1 MSVSVCDACVCE
13 CVCACVCVCVCVF
26 VCACVCECVCVC
38 VCGSVL
44 HIAMSY
50 VMYISFNFL
59 QIIFLRSTDVLIPY
73 LVSSNISN
81 V

>member
-1 MSVSVCDACVCE
+1 M
-13 CVCACVCVCVCVF
+13 
-26 VCACVCECVCVC
+26 CVC

-44 HIAMSY
+44 HIAMLY

-59 QIIFLRSTDVLIPY
+59 QSIFLRSTDVLIPY
-73 LVSSNISN
+73 LVSSNFSN